1 MQTKGI
7 KRGKIIELLEELN
20 IPDGTEI
27 IIKVQAVQGISE
39 QEKLQKMK
47 EFLQTPREGR
57 KELVKIL
64 NELDQERHAH
74 WDKQMDNQNV

>member
-1 MQTKGI
+1 MQIKGI

-27 IIKVQAVQGISE
+27 IIKVQVVQRISE

-47 EFLQTPREGR
+47 EFLATPREGR

-64 NELDQERHAH
+64 NELDKERHAH